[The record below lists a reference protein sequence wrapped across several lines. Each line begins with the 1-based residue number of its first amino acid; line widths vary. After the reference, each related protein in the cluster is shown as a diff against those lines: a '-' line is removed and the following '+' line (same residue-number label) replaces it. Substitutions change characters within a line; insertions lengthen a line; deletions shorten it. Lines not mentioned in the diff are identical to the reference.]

1 MLEHIAQYL
10 GERKINDTSISIAFE
25 KALENAFK
33 KHCIEK
39 HKRKI
44 KFPVSQRGKKTYIFA
59 CANKEDYMSIIY
71 DSRVCV

>member
-25 KALENAFK
+25 KALENSFK

-44 KFPVSQRGKKTYIFA
+44 KFPVSQRGEKTYVFA
-59 CANKEDYMSIIY
+59 CANK
-71 DSRVCV
+71 